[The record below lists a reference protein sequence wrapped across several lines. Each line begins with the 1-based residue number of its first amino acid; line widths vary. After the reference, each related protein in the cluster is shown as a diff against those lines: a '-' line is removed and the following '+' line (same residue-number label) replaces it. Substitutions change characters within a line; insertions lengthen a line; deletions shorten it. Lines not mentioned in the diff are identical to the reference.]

1 MEEEKESDD
10 SSSRRSKIRENTPS
24 AIVFNSHTPTNK
36 TSKLPFIS
44 STPEL

>member
-10 SSSRRSKIRENTPS
+10 SSSRSKLREKTPS